1 MLDSGVQMVL
11 MARIKK
17 LSVVSKRLTVSM
29 LRLLT
34 GISAFLNSTFL
45 VRSPSSPPPLP
56 QENISLD
63 YLATVV
69 ANESYCVGPQTEKG
83 HPAHGHR

>member
-1 MLDSGVQMVL
+1 MVL
-11 MARIKK
+11 MARIKR

-34 GISAFLNSTFL
+34 VVSAFLNSTFL
-45 VRSPSSPPPLP
+45 VRSPSPPLP
-56 QENISLD
+56 PPKNISLD